1 MPESVNFNLL
11 KVCSMSCNITIS
23 VSDDF
28 AKEAKR
34 LAKKYPS
41 FKQDY
46 KDFLVSIKN
55 NPLQGDEITKNIRKI
70 RMAIKAKGKGKS
82 GGARVITFNIL
93 TDIENG
99 HVVFLLLYDKEDAST
114 VKVNVVKQLVRDM
127 NYASLTRWEYEAADD
142 MLDELYQEHE
152 RLWLKAMEDGE
163 SCYL

>member
-1 MPESVNFNLL
+1 MPESVNFNLQ
-11 KVCSMSCNITIS
+11 KVCSMSCNITVS

-46 KDFLVSIKN
+46 KDFLDSIKE

-82 GGARVITFNIL
+82 GGARVITFNVL
-93 TDIENG
+93 TDVENG
-99 HVVFLLLYDKEDAST
+99 HVIFLLLYDKEDAST
-114 VKVNVVKQLVRDM
+114 VKVNVVKQLVREMGFDI
-127 NYASLTRWEYEAADD
+127 E
-142 MLDELYQEHE
+142 
-152 RLWLKAMEDGE
+152 
-163 SCYL
+163 

>member
-70 RMAIKAKGKGKS
+70 RMAIKAKCKGKS

-127 NYASLTRWEYEAADD
+127 GFDLE
-142 MLDELYQEHE
+142 
-152 RLWLKAMEDGE
+152 
-163 SCYL
+163 

>member
-1 MPESVNFNLL
+1 MPESINFNLL

-46 KDFLVSIKN
+46 KDFLLSIKN

-99 HVVFLLLYDKEDAST
+99 QVVFLLLYDKEDAST

-127 NYASLTRWEYEAADD
+127 GFDLE
-142 MLDELYQEHE
+142 
-152 RLWLKAMEDGE
+152 
-163 SCYL
+163 